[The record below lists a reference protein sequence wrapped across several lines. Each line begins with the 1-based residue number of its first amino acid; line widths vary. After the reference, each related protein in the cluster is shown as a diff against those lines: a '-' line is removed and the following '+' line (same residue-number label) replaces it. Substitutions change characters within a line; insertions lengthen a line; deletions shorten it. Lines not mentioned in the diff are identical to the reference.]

1 MLPRHPATTPCTAA
15 MDSPKAALL
24 FALAPDSCVWT
35 CACVWLM
42 FTPCSH
48 VLSHQ
53 PPPLAVPLPYS
64 RFCTRCVS
72 LEGGCSC
79 YSPVSC
85 MVCMAIVCHP
95 FTYNNPSLCVPRSP
109 ACLPL
114 CSLSGFWF
122 EHAHFVPSDHVSLH
136 TTHWTL
142 ADQVVD
148 SWCAIRWCCTLTV
161 QASDRCTHNL
171 SVFLA
176 CPFYTIQPTMPPR
189 TATCGSMGACS
200 MLLYLMSTYCTRTCI
215 PQPAVTD
222 PGGCEPCCV
231 PVTLA
236 AIGQEGLTPHSPSS

>member
-1 MLPRHPATTPCTAA
+1 MLLSSQLHGLHGHCLSSSDLLHTTIQ
-15 MDSPKAALL
+15 
-24 FALAPDSCVWT
+24 
-35 CACVWLM
+35 ACV
-42 FTPCSH
+42 
-48 VLSHQ
+48 
-53 PPPLAVPLPYS
+53 
-64 RFCTRCVS
+64 
-72 LEGGCSC
+72 
-79 YSPVSC
+79 SPVPQHAS
-85 MVCMAIVCHP
+85 
-95 FTYNNPSLCVPRSP
+95 
-109 ACLPL
+109 PL

-148 SWCAIRWCCTLTV
+148 LWCAIRWCCTLTV

-215 PQPAVTD
+215 PQPAVTE

-236 AIGQEGLTPHSPSS
+236 AIGRRA